1 MYSIK
6 IIYIFASNSEKT
18 IMVQFVLRFVKVFIL
33 WTLYGMVSKVL
44 FMSVNHSLYAETGV
58 GDWMDVLWHGLQLD
72 VAVAGYLTILPALLL
87 ICSLWYRGR
96 VMRWLW
102 IGYSALAALLSALAY
117 TLNTGLYGY
126 WGFPLDTT
134 PLFYFTSSP
143 ADAMASMEWWMMVVA
158 VVAIAVL
165 TIGMFLPMKAMLQ
178 RICDDGGGR
187 TKRMPR
193 EQGLRQAIAGTS
205 VGVVLAAVLIIPI
218 RGGFTVAANNVGTV
232 YFSENIRLNHA
243 AVNPLFSFLESATH
257 NEDFA
262 SQYRFMDDAEAMALF
277 SKMTYTARRD
287 TTDNV
292 ITERPEHV
300 VIVVLESF
308 SRLIMDIPNVT
319 PQLNKLCGEGLYFTN
334 FHANSFRTDRGLVSI
349 LSGYPAQPTM
359 SLMKYP
365 AKTNQLYSIAR
376 SLGKAGYDTR
386 YVYGGDANFTNMRS
400 YLMATGFNRIVSEE
414 DYDAGLRT
422 GKWGV
427 NDEELFKRALQEM
440 DMKRPSLSVIQTSS
454 SHEPYDVPMHV
465 LDDER
470 LNAFHY
476 TDHYL
481 GDFVSKLRQRPEW
494 AKTLLV
500 VVPDHLG
507 CYPKDIDNFQLYR
520 YQIPMV
526 MLGGVVR
533 APQHVDTMA
542 SQHDLA
548 ATLLGMMGIDHSEFT
563 FSKDIL
569 DPRSPHFAFFTVPD
583 AVGMVTEDNAVI
595 YDNVSGKTMLNTGR
609 RRGSNLRQAQAYL
622 QKLYDDISRR

>member
-1 MYSIK
+1 
-6 IIYIFASNSEKT
+6 
-18 IMVQFVLRFVKVFIL
+18 MVQSVVRIISVFWH
-33 WTLYGMVSKVL
+33 WTLCGVMSKVL
-44 FMSVNHSLYAETGV
+44 FMVVNHSLYAGTGI
-58 GDWMDVLWHGLQLD
+58 GDWLAVLWHGLRLD
-72 VAVAGYLTILPALLL
+72 LAVAGYLTILPALTI
-87 ICSLWYRGR
+87 ICTLVYCGKAL
-96 VMRWLW
+96 RWLW
-102 IGYSALAALLSALAY
+102 YGYAAIVSFLTALAY

-143 ADAMASMEWWMMVVA
+143 ADAMASMEWWMMLLA
-158 VVAIAVL
+158 VVAIVVL
-165 TIGMFLPMKAMLQ
+165 TIGMFVPMWAMM
-178 RICDDGGGR
+178 
-187 TKRMPR
+187 RMIDFGYEHAKPCSAKNPVP
-193 EQGLRQAIAGTS
+193 GVIAGLILTA
-205 VGVVLAAVLIIPI
+205 LLIIPI
-218 RGGFTVAANNVGTV
+218 RGGFTVAANNVGSV

-262 SQYRFMDDAEAMALF
+262 SQYRFMDDAEATALF
-277 SKMTYTARRD
+277 SKMTYTALRD

-319 PQLNKLCGEGLYFTN
+319 PQLNQLSSEGIYFTN

-365 AKTNQLYSIAR
+365 AKTNNLYSIAR
-376 SLGKAGYDTR
+376 SLRKVGYDTK
-386 YVYGGDANFTNMRS
+386 YIYGGDANFTNMRS
-400 YLMATGFNRIVSEE
+400 YLMATGFNSIISEE
-414 DYDAGLRT
+414 DYDARLRT

-427 NDEELFKRALQEM
+427 NDEELFKRALQEI
-440 DMKRPSLSVIQTSS
+440 DMQRPSFSVIQTSS

-476 TDHYL
+476 TDHCL
-481 GDFVSKLRQRPEW
+481 GELVSQLRQRKEW
-494 AKTLLV
+494 AKTLLI

-533 APQHVDTMA
+533 TPQHVDTMA
-542 SQHDLA
+542 SQHDIA

-563 FSKDIL
+563 FSKDIF
-569 DPRSPHFAFFTVPD
+569 DTRSPHFAFFTVPD

-595 YDNVSGKTMLNTGR
+595 YDNVSGKTMLNKGR
-609 RRGSNLRQAQAYL
+609 QPNKNLQSAKAYL
-622 QKLYDDISRR
+622 QKLYDDINRMVN

>member
-1 MYSIK
+1 MTQSVVR
-6 IIYIFASNSEKT
+6 IIS
-18 IMVQFVLRFVKVFIL
+18 VFWH
-33 WTLYGMVSKVL
+33 WTLCGMMSKVL
-44 FMSVNHSLYAETGV
+44 FMLVNHSLFAGTGI
-58 GDWMDVLWHGLQLD
+58 GDCLAVLWHGLRLD
-72 VAVAGYLTILPALLL
+72 FAVAGYLTILPALML
-87 ICSLWYRGR
+87 IITLVYCGKVL
-96 VMRWLW
+96 RWLW
-102 IGYSALAALLSALAY
+102 YGYAAIVSFLTALAY

-143 ADAMASMEWWMMVVA
+143 ADAMASMEWWMMLAA
-158 VVAIAVL
+158 VVAIVVMTVL
-165 TIGMFLPMKAMLQ
+165 MFVPMWAMMQ
-178 RICDDGGGR
+178 MIHCGYEHAKPGSAKNPAPG
-187 TKRMPR
+187 
-193 EQGLRQAIAGTS
+193 AIAGLILTA
-205 VGVVLAAVLIIPI
+205 LLIIPI
-218 RGGFTVAANNVGTV
+218 RGGFTVAANNVGSV

-262 SQYRFMDDAEAMALF
+262 SQYRFMNDAEATALF
-277 SKMTYTARRD
+277 SKMTYTALRD

-308 SRLIMDIPNVT
+308 SRLIMNIPNVT
-319 PQLNKLCGEGLYFTN
+319 PQLNRLSSEGIYFTN

-365 AKTNQLYSIAR
+365 AKTNNLYSIAR
-376 SLGKAGYDTR
+376 SLRKVGYDTK
-386 YVYGGDANFTNMRS
+386 YIYGGDANFTNMRS
-400 YLMATGFNRIVSEE
+400 YLMATGFNSIISEE
-414 DYDAGLRT
+414 DYDARLRT

-440 DMKRPSLSVIQTSS
+440 DMQRPSLSVIQTSS

-476 TDHYL
+476 TDHCL
-481 GDFVSKLRQRPEW
+481 GEFVSQLRQRKEW
-494 AKTLLV
+494 AKTLLI

-533 APQHVDTMA
+533 TPQHVDTMA
-542 SQHDLA
+542 SQHDIA

-563 FSKDIL
+563 FSKDIF
-569 DPRSPHFAFFTVPD
+569 DKRSPHFAFFTVPD
-583 AVGMVTEDNAVI
+583 AVGMVTDDNAVI
-595 YDNVSGKTMLNTGR
+595 YDNVSGKTMLNKGR
-609 RRGSNLRQAQAYL
+609 QPNKNLMPAKAYL
-622 QKLYDDISRR
+622 QKLYDNINQMVN